1 MLDRNRPVRRILM
14 QLLLGICL
22 SGMAQGG
29 VVAPDTVVGGR
40 TMSEWSALWWI
51 WGFSFPIPGPLDDTT
66 GEFGHLGND
75 GGGGVFFIGG
85 GSNNFPVYLN
95 MTVPA
100 GHHIFFPLT
109 TVVEWIEPGRV
120 DTDEDLITAIDL
132 YGADQTGHFATIDGI
147 AIPNL
152 LLYRVRS
159 PFFEFHSPEGGFLPE
174 GIYRGLADGVY
185 LMLEPMT
192 GGPHT
197 LHFGG
202 AFPIFDFAA
211 DTTVTFSV
219 APEPSTWA
227 MLSLAAVAALFRR
240 RRSLLSG
247 RPLESGTAIRPRSH
261 LDR

>member
-1 MLDRNRPVRRILM
+1 MFDRNRPVSRILM

-29 VVAPDTVVGGR
+29 VVAPDAVVGGR
-40 TMSEWSALWWI
+40 TMAEWSAEWWT
-51 WGFSFPIPGPLDDTT
+51 WGFSFPIPGPLEDTT
-66 GEFGHLGND
+66 GEFGHLGD
-75 GGGGVFFIGG
+75 VGGPVFFIGT
-85 GSNNFPVYLN
+85 GSNNSPVHLN

-100 GHHIFFPLT
+100 GQHIFFPLT
-109 TVVEWIEPGRV
+109 TVVEWIEPGRI
-120 DTDEDLITAIDL
+120 DTDEDLIAAIDI
-132 YGADQTGHFATIDGI
+132 YGADQTGHFATLDGI

-159 PFFEFHSPEGGFLPE
+159 PFFDFHSPAGGFLPE
-174 GIYRGLADGVY
+174 GVYRGLADGVY

-202 AFPIFDFAA
+202 AFPIFDFTA

-227 MLSLAAVAALFRR
+227 MLSLAAVAVLFRS
-240 RRSLLSG
+240 RRSLFSE
-247 RPLESGTAIRPRSH
+247 RPLESEIATRPRSH
-261 LDR
+261 SDR